1 METAFEKILTNS
13 HRPTMEAYVASHP
26 KSFEEAIKL
35 AIADKQPY
43 SWRAAWLLWS
53 CIEKN
58 DKRIRKHVKEIINV
72 LPKRND
78 NQKRELL
85 KILEQMEI
93 NEKLEGVLFNH
104 CVNIWKKIDKK
115 PAVRF
120 NAFKIMANIAKR
132 HPELFKEIISLT
144 QNQYTENLSSA
155 VNKSINKILKEIVQV
170 PDNDLQPLY
179 H

>member
-1 METAFEKILTNS
+1 MKTAFERILTNS
-13 HRPTMEAYVASHP
+13 HRPTMESYVIVHP
-26 KSFEEAIKL
+26 ESFEEAIKL

-53 CIEKN
+53 CMVKN
-58 DKRIRKHVKEIINV
+58 DKRIRKYVKEIINV

-93 NEKLEGVLFNH
+93 NEKLEGLLFNH
-104 CVNIWKKIDKK
+104 CVNIWEKTDKK

-120 NAFKIMANIAKR
+120 NAFKILAKISKR
-132 HPELFKEIISLT
+132 HPELSKEIISLT
-144 QNQYTENLSSA
+144 QNQYTESLSSTA
-155 VNKSINKILKEIVQV
+155 NRSINKMMQEIM
-170 PDNDLQPLY
+170 
-179 H
+179 

>member
-13 HRPTMEAYVASHP
+13 HRSTMEKYVAVHP
-26 KSFEEAIKL
+26 ESFEEAIKL

-53 CIEKN
+53 CMEKN
-58 DKRIRKHVKEIINV
+58 DKRIRKHLKDIINV
-72 LPKRND
+72 LPKRKD

-93 NEKLEGVLFNH
+93 HNKLEGILFNH
-104 CVNIWKKIDKK
+104 CVNIWEKIDKQ

-120 NAFKIMANIAKR
+120 NAFKILAKIAKR
-132 HPELFKEIISLT
+132 HPELAKEIILLT
-144 QNQYTENLSSA
+144 HNQYTESLSSA
-155 VNKSINKILKEIVQV
+155 VNKSINKIIKENYLLK
-170 PDNDLQPLY
+170 
-179 H
+179 